1 MDESH
6 MLYLEHNF
14 SRFIY
19 HAIPWLFT
27 LQIFYHHA
35 LFLVI
40 ITALMLIITVLL
52 QDYHSSISGLSQLY
66 NWFILALWPGYHSS
80 ITGLSQLYNRLM
92 TALSQGCNFC
102 TVLSQVTHSLPQRV
116 CIDCNAVEYYY
127 QNFMY
132 SNFFFFCLL
141 KVNQFNY
148 A

>member
-1 MDESH
+1 MGGGH
-6 MLYLEHNF
+6 ILYLDHNF
-14 SRFIY
+14 LCFIH

-40 ITALMLIITVLL
+40 ITALMLIITISLR
-52 QDYHSSISGLSQLY
+52 DYHSSISGLSQLY
-66 NWFILALWPGYHSS
+66 NWFISALWLGYHSS
-80 ITGLSQLYNRLM
+80 ITGLSQLYNRLI

-116 CIDCNAVEYYY
+116 CIYCNAVEHHY

-132 SNFFFFCLL
+132 SSLTTHDINKGHQLC
-141 KVNQFNY
+141 
-148 A
+148 